1 MARKQKV
8 MTKIHAIGRRKS
20 AVARVYLTEGQGS
33 VEVNG
38 KEIQTYFGPTTVYP
52 SVATRP
58 LSLVGMP
65 KGFDL
70 KVIVKGGGLTGQS
83 DAISLA
89 VARALC
95 MYELKMNTVTEKP
108 AAKSEDDADEGD
120 DGGAAVRPW
129 KETLKSNKMLTR
141 DSRVVERK
149 KYGFRKAR
157 KKEQYSK
164 R

>member
-1 MARKQKV
+1 MARKQTV

-20 AVARVYLTEGQGS
+20 AVARIYLSEGKGL

-38 KEIQTYFGPTTVYP
+38 KDIQNYFGPTTVYA

-58 LSLVGMP
+58 LDLVEMQN
-65 KGFDL
+65 GFDIR
-70 KVIVKGGGLTGQS
+70 VVVKGGGLTGQS

-89 VARALC
+89 ISRALC
-95 MYELKMNTVTEKP
+95 MHELKQNPAIEEPTEE
-108 AAKSEDDADEGD
+108 SEEGEEGD
-120 DGGAAVRPW
+120 VAVLRPW
-129 KETLKSNKMLTR
+129 KAILKLNKMLTR

-149 KYGFRKAR
+149 KYGYRKAR

>member
-20 AVARVYLTEGQGS
+20 AVARIYLSEGKGS
-33 VEVNG
+33 VVVNG
-38 KEIQTYFGPTTVYP
+38 KEIQDYFGPTTVYA

-58 LSLVGMP
+58 LALVDVSTS
-65 KGFDL
+65 FDIQ
-70 KVIVKGGGLTGQS
+70 VVVKGGGLTGQS

-89 VARALC
+89 IARALC
-95 MYELKMNTVTEKP
+95 MHELKLNPLAEVSDQE
-108 AAKSEDDADEGD
+108 ASEDGES
-120 DGGAAVRPW
+120 AAVITRPW
-129 KETLKSNKMLTR
+129 RVLLKSNSMLTR

>member
-1 MARKQKV
+1 
-8 MTKIHAIGRRKS
+8 
-20 AVARVYLTEGQGS
+20 
-33 VEVNG
+33 
-38 KEIQTYFGPTTVYP
+38 
-52 SVATRP
+52 
-58 LSLVGMP
+58 MP

-70 KVIVKGGGLTGQS
+70 KVVVKGGGLTGQS

-95 MYELKMNTVTEKP
+95 MYELKMNPVVEKT
-108 AAKSEDDADEGD
+108 ADESEDDEVGEEG
-120 DGGAAVRPW
+120 AVVRPW
-129 KETLKSNKMLTR
+129 KATLKSNKMLTR

>member
-8 MTKIHAIGRRKS
+8 MTRIHAIGRRKS
-20 AVARVYLTEGQGS
+20 AVARVYLTEGQGI

-52 SVATRP
+52 SVAIRP

-70 KVIVKGGGLTGQS
+70 KVVVKGGGLTGQS

-95 MYELKMNTVTEKP
+95 MYELKMNPLVENTTVE
-108 AAKSEDDADEGD
+108 SEDDEAGEEG
-120 DGGAAVRPW
+120 AVIRPW
-129 KETLKSNKMLTR
+129 KATLKSNKMLTR